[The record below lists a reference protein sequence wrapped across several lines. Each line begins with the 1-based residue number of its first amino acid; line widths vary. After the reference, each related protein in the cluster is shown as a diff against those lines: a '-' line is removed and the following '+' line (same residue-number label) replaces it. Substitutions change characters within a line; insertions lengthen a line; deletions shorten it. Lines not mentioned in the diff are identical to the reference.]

1 MGFSFSNSTIENIKS
16 QVNIVDVVG
25 RVVPLKRAGSNYK
38 GVCPF
43 HNEKTPSF
51 VVSETKQIFTC
62 FGCGATGDVIEFVKR
77 YYNLDFG
84 EAIEKI
90 AGEYGITIEKK
101 TYNDNREE
109 YYRANKLAAG
119 FFYRSFTEKA
129 NKGYAYMH
137 SRNITPPI
145 LKKFGIGY
153 ADEQWDSLYKYLASQ
168 GVDKKI
174 MVELGLVSEKN
185 GKCYDRFRNRPIFPI
200 ISTNGKVI
208 GFGGRAIDPNDNP
221 KYLNSPESKI
231 FQKKNN
237 LYGLNLSRQDVGKE
251 DFIIIVEGYMDVIS
265 LFQSG
270 VKNVAASLGT
280 ALTENQAR
288 LIKRYT
294 KNVVL
299 TYDADSAG
307 RAAAL
312 RGMEIL
318 RKEGLKV
325 KVLHVTDGK
334 DPDEFIKKNGE
345 QAFLNLVENAA
356 LPYADYKLESA
367 KVGYDLSRDE
377 DRLDYMKT
385 AVEILRNLSPVE
397 QDIYIKKLSKDIKI
411 AETAIRRELDGA
423 SPQKESKNFVPQ
435 REEIEE
441 ILAQEISPVEKS
453 LIKVVLTGEQ
463 YIERLKGHEEV
474 FESDFSREIFEVLKA
489 EYAARGRIDL
499 RLVMDGLPADKA
511 TLLQEIVDSVIIAG
525 NEEQVF
531 DECISTWRKQMLNR
545 ELSRINTI
553 LDMADEAEN
562 QEKINEL
569 MVRMMEI
576 QKELKCL

>member
-1 MGFSFSNSTIENIKS
+1 MGFSFSNSTIETIKS

-25 RVVPLKRAGSNYK
+25 RVVQLKRAGSNHK

-77 YYNLDFG
+77 YYNLEFG
-84 EAIEKI
+84 EAVEKI
-90 AGEYGITIEKK
+90 AGEYGISVEKK
-101 TYNDNREE
+101 SYNDNREA
-109 YYRANKLAAG
+109 YYRANKLAAQ

-137 SRNITPPI
+137 SRAITPPI

-153 ADEQWDSLYKYLASQ
+153 ADEQWDSLYRFLSGQ
-168 GVDKKI
+168 GVDNKI

-185 GKCYDRFRNRPIFPI
+185 GKYYDRFRNRPIFPI

-208 GFGGRAIDPNDNP
+208 GFGGRAIDPSDNP

-251 DFIIIVEGYMDVIS
+251 DCIIIVEGYMDVIS
-265 LFQSG
+265 LYQCG
-270 VKNVAASLGT
+270 IRNVAASLGT

-294 KNVVL
+294 HNVVL
-299 TYDADSAG
+299 TYDADNAG

-334 DPDEFIKKNGE
+334 DPDEYIKKNGKN
-345 QAFLNLVENAA
+345 AFLELIESTA

-367 KVGYDLSRDE
+367 KAGFNLELDE
-377 DRLDYMKT
+377 DRLDYMKK
-385 AVEILRNLSPVE
+385 AVAILREFSPVE
-397 QDIYIKKLSKDIKI
+397 QDVYIKKLSRDIRI
-411 AETAIRRELDGA
+411 AETAIRRELDGSFQTENRA
-423 SPQKESKNFVPQ
+423 YAPQ
-435 REEIEE
+435 RELEAEFIQKITPIE
-441 ILAQEISPVEKS
+441 KT
-453 LIKVVLTGEQ
+453 LIKVALTEED
-463 YIERLKGHEEV
+463 YIDRLKAYEGV
-474 FESDFSREIFEVLKA
+474 FTSDFGRKIYEILKH
-489 EYAARGRIDL
+489 EHEKTGRIDL
-499 RLVMDGLPADKA
+499 KLIMDGMSAEEA
-511 TLLQEIVDSVIIAG
+511 QALQEIVDGVIIAG
-525 NEEQVF
+525 NEERVF
-531 DECISTWRKQMLNR
+531 DECVNTWKKQLLNK
-545 ELSRINTI
+545 ELDKINTL
-553 LDMADEAEN
+553 LDMADEVEN
-562 QEKINEL
+562 QDRIKEL
-569 MVRMMEI
+569 MLRMMEI

>member
-1 MGFSFSNSTIENIKS
+1 MGFSFSNSTIETIKS

-25 RVVPLKRAGSNYK
+25 RVVQLKRAGSNHK

-77 YYNLDFG
+77 YYNLEFG
-84 EAIEKI
+84 EAVEKI
-90 AGEYGITIEKK
+90 AGEYGISVEKK
-101 TYNDNREE
+101 SYNDNREA
-109 YYRANKLAAG
+109 YYRANKLAAQ

-137 SRNITPPI
+137 SRAITPPI
-145 LKKFGIGY
+145 LKKFSIGY
-153 ADEQWDSLYKYLASQ
+153 ADEQWDSLYKFLSGQ
-168 GVDKKI
+168 GVDNKI

-185 GKCYDRFRNRPIFPI
+185 GKYYDRFRNRPIFPI

-208 GFGGRAIDPNDNP
+208 GFGGRAIDPSDNP

-251 DFIIIVEGYMDVIS
+251 DCIIIVEGYMDVIS
-265 LFQSG
+265 LYQCG
-270 VKNVAASLGT
+270 IRNVAASLGT

-294 KNVVL
+294 HNVVL
-299 TYDADSAG
+299 TYDADNAG

-334 DPDEFIKKNGE
+334 DPDEYIKKNGKN
-345 QAFLNLVENAA
+345 AFLELIESTA

-367 KVGYDLSRDE
+367 KAGFNLELDE
-377 DRLDYMKT
+377 DRLDYMKK
-385 AVEILRNLSPVE
+385 AVAILREFSPVE
-397 QDIYIKKLSKDIKI
+397 QDVYIKKLSRDIRI
-411 AETAIRRELDGA
+411 AETAIRRELDGSFQTENRA
-423 SPQKESKNFVPQ
+423 YAPQ
-435 REEIEE
+435 RELEAEI
-441 ILAQEISPVEKS
+441 IQKITPIEKT
-453 LIKVVLTGEQ
+453 LIKVALTEED
-463 YIERLKGHEEV
+463 YIDRLKAYEGV
-474 FESDFSREIFEVLKA
+474 FTSDFGRKIYEILKH
-489 EYAARGRIDL
+489 EHEKTGRIDL
-499 RLVMDGLPADKA
+499 KLIMDGMSAEEA
-511 TLLQEIVDSVIIAG
+511 QALQEIVDGVIIAG
-525 NEEQVF
+525 NEERVF
-531 DECISTWRKQMLNR
+531 DECVNTWKKQLLNE
-545 ELSRINTI
+545 ELDKINTL
-553 LDMADEAEN
+553 LDMADEVEN
-562 QEKINEL
+562 QDRIKEL
-569 MVRMMEI
+569 MLRMMEI

>member
-1 MGFSFSNSTIENIKS
+1 MGFSFSNSTIETIKS

-25 RVVPLKRAGSNYK
+25 RVVQLKRAGSNHK

-77 YYNLDFG
+77 YYNLEFG
-84 EAIEKI
+84 EAVEKI
-90 AGEYGITIEKK
+90 AGEYGISVEKK
-101 TYNDNREE
+101 SYNDNREA
-109 YYRANKLAAG
+109 YYRANKLAAQ

-137 SRNITPPI
+137 SRAITPPI

-153 ADEQWDSLYKYLASQ
+153 ADEQWDSLYRFLSGQ
-168 GVDKKI
+168 GVDNKI

-185 GKCYDRFRNRPIFPI
+185 GKYYDRFRNRPIFPI

-208 GFGGRAIDPNDNP
+208 GFGGRAIDPSDNP

-251 DFIIIVEGYMDVIS
+251 DCIIIVEGYMDVIS
-265 LFQSG
+265 LYQCG
-270 VKNVAASLGT
+270 IRNVAASLGT

-294 KNVVL
+294 HNVVL
-299 TYDADSAG
+299 TYDADNAG

-334 DPDEFIKKNGE
+334 DPDEYIKKNGKN
-345 QAFLNLVENAA
+345 AFLELIESTA

-367 KVGYDLSRDE
+367 KAGFNLELDE
-377 DRLDYMKT
+377 DRLDYMKK
-385 AVEILRNLSPVE
+385 AVAILREFSPVE
-397 QDIYIKKLSKDIKI
+397 QDVYIKKLSRDIRI
-411 AETAIRRELDGA
+411 AETAIRRELDGSFQTENRA
-423 SPQKESKNFVPQ
+423 YAPQ
-435 REEIEE
+435 RELEAEI
-441 ILAQEISPVEKS
+441 IQKITPIEKT
-453 LIKVVLTGEQ
+453 LIKVALTEED
-463 YIERLKGHEEV
+463 YIDKLKAYEGV
-474 FESDFSREIFEVLKA
+474 FTSDFGRKIYEILKH
-489 EYAARGRIDL
+489 EHEKTGRIDL
-499 RLVMDGLPADKA
+499 KLIMDGMSAEEA
-511 TLLQEIVDSVIIAG
+511 QALQEIVDGVIIAG
-525 NEEQVF
+525 NEERVF
-531 DECISTWRKQMLNR
+531 DECVNTWKKQLLNE
-545 ELSRINTI
+545 ELDKINTL
-553 LDMADEAEN
+553 LDMADEVEN
-562 QEKINEL
+562 QDRIKEL
-569 MVRMMEI
+569 MLRMMEI

>member
-1 MGFSFSNSTIENIKS
+1 MGFSFSNSTIETIKS

-25 RVVPLKRAGSNYK
+25 RVVQLKRAGSNHK

-77 YYNLDFG
+77 YYSLEFG
-84 EAIEKI
+84 EAVEKI
-90 AGEYGITIEKK
+90 AGEYGISVEKK
-101 TYNDNREE
+101 SYNDNREA
-109 YYRANKLAAG
+109 YYRANKLAAQ

-137 SRNITPPI
+137 SRAITPPI

-153 ADEQWDSLYKYLASQ
+153 ADEQWDSLYRFLSGQ
-168 GVDKKI
+168 GVDNKI

-185 GKCYDRFRNRPIFPI
+185 GKYYDRFRNRPIFPI

-208 GFGGRAIDPNDNP
+208 GFGGRAIDPSDNP

-251 DFIIIVEGYMDVIS
+251 DCIIIVEGYMDVIS
-265 LFQSG
+265 LYQCG
-270 VKNVAASLGT
+270 IRNVAASLGT

-294 KNVVL
+294 HNVVL
-299 TYDADSAG
+299 TYDADNAG

-334 DPDEFIKKNGE
+334 DPDEYIKKNGKN
-345 QAFLNLVENAA
+345 AFLELIESTA

-367 KVGYDLSRDE
+367 KAGFNLELDE
-377 DRLDYMKT
+377 DRLDYMKK
-385 AVEILRNLSPVE
+385 AVAILREFSPVE
-397 QDIYIKKLSKDIKI
+397 QDVYIKKLSRDIRI
-411 AETAIRRELDGA
+411 AETAIRRELDGSFQTENRA
-423 SPQKESKNFVPQ
+423 YAPQ
-435 REEIEE
+435 RELEAEI
-441 ILAQEISPVEKS
+441 IQKITPIEKT
-453 LIKVVLTGEQ
+453 LIKVALTEED
-463 YIERLKGHEEV
+463 YIDKLKAYEGV
-474 FESDFSREIFEVLKA
+474 FTSDFGRKIYEILKH
-489 EYAARGRIDL
+489 EHEKTGRIDL
-499 RLVMDGLPADKA
+499 KLIMDGMSAEEA
-511 TLLQEIVDSVIIAG
+511 QALQEIVDGVIIAG
-525 NEEQVF
+525 NEERVF
-531 DECISTWRKQMLNR
+531 DECVNTWKKQLLNE
-545 ELSRINTI
+545 ELDKINTL
-553 LDMADEAEN
+553 LDMADEVEN
-562 QEKINEL
+562 QDRIKEL
-569 MVRMMEI
+569 MLRMMEI

>member
-1 MGFSFSNSTIENIKS
+1 MGFSFSNSTIETIKS

-25 RVVPLKRAGSNYK
+25 RVVQLKRAGSNHK

-77 YYNLDFG
+77 YYNLEFG
-84 EAIEKI
+84 EAVEKI
-90 AGEYGITIEKK
+90 AGEYGISVEKK
-101 TYNDNREE
+101 SYNDNREA
-109 YYRANKLAAG
+109 YYRANKLAAQ

-137 SRNITPPI
+137 SRAITPPI

-153 ADEQWDSLYKYLASQ
+153 ADEQWDSLYRFLSGQ
-168 GVDKKI
+168 GVDNKI

-185 GKCYDRFRNRPIFPI
+185 GKYYDRFRNRPIFPI

-208 GFGGRAIDPNDNP
+208 GFGGRAIDPSDNP

-251 DFIIIVEGYMDVIS
+251 DCIIIVEGYMDVIS
-265 LFQSG
+265 LYQCG
-270 VKNVAASLGT
+270 IRNVAASLGT

-294 KNVVL
+294 HNVVL
-299 TYDADSAG
+299 TYDADNAG

-334 DPDEFIKKNGE
+334 DPDEYIKKNGKN
-345 QAFLNLVENAA
+345 AFLELIESTA

-367 KVGYDLSRDE
+367 KAGFNLELDE
-377 DRLDYMKT
+377 DRLDYMKK
-385 AVEILRNLSPVE
+385 AVAILREFSPVE
-397 QDIYIKKLSKDIKI
+397 QDVYIKKLSRDIRI
-411 AETAIRRELDGA
+411 AETAIRRELDGSFQTENRA
-423 SPQKESKNFVPQ
+423 YAPQ
-435 REEIEE
+435 RELEAEI
-441 ILAQEISPVEKS
+441 IQKITPIEKT
-453 LIKVVLTGEQ
+453 LIKVALTEED
-463 YIERLKGHEEV
+463 YIDRLKAYEGV
-474 FESDFSREIFEVLKA
+474 FTSDFGRKIYEILKH
-489 EYAARGRIDL
+489 EHEKTERIDL
-499 RLVMDGLPADKA
+499 KLIMDGMSAEEA
-511 TLLQEIVDSVIIAG
+511 QALQEIVDGVIIAG
-525 NEEQVF
+525 NEERVF
-531 DECISTWRKQMLNR
+531 DECVNTWKKQLLNK
-545 ELSRINTI
+545 ELDKINTL
-553 LDMADEAEN
+553 LDMADEVEN
-562 QEKINEL
+562 QDRIKEL
-569 MVRMMEI
+569 MLRMMEI

>member
-1 MGFSFSNSTIENIKS
+1 MGFSFSNSTIETIKS

-25 RVVPLKRAGSNYK
+25 RVVQLKRAGSNHK

-77 YYNLDFG
+77 YYNLEFG
-84 EAIEKI
+84 EAVEKI
-90 AGEYGITIEKK
+90 AGEYGISVEKK
-101 TYNDNREE
+101 SYNDNREA
-109 YYRANKLAAG
+109 YYRANKLAAQ

-137 SRNITPPI
+137 SRAITPPI

-153 ADEQWDSLYKYLASQ
+153 ADEQWDSLYRFLLGQ
-168 GVDKKI
+168 GVDNKI

-185 GKCYDRFRNRPIFPI
+185 GKYYDRFRNRPIFPI

-208 GFGGRAIDPNDNP
+208 GFGGRAIDPSDNP

-251 DFIIIVEGYMDVIS
+251 DCIIIVEGYMDVIS
-265 LFQSG
+265 LYQCG
-270 VKNVAASLGT
+270 IRNVAASLGT

-294 KNVVL
+294 HNVVL
-299 TYDADSAG
+299 TYDADNAG

-334 DPDEFIKKNGE
+334 DPDEYIKKNGKN
-345 QAFLNLVENAA
+345 AFLELIESTA

-367 KVGYDLSRDE
+367 KAGFNLELDE
-377 DRLDYMKT
+377 DRLDYMKK
-385 AVEILRNLSPVE
+385 AVAILREFSPVE
-397 QDIYIKKLSKDIKI
+397 QDVYIKKLSRDIRI
-411 AETAIRRELDGA
+411 AETAIRRELDGSFQTENRA
-423 SPQKESKNFVPQ
+423 YAPQ
-435 REEIEE
+435 RELEAEI
-441 ILAQEISPVEKS
+441 IQKITPIEKT
-453 LIKVVLTGEQ
+453 LIKVALTEED
-463 YIERLKGHEEV
+463 YIDRLKAYEGV
-474 FESDFSREIFEVLKA
+474 FTSDFGRKIYEILKH
-489 EYAARGRIDL
+489 EHEKTGRIDL
-499 RLVMDGLPADKA
+499 KLIMDGMSAEEA
-511 TLLQEIVDSVIIAG
+511 QALQEIVDGVIIAG
-525 NEEQVF
+525 NEERVF
-531 DECISTWRKQMLNR
+531 DECVNTWKKQLLNK
-545 ELSRINTI
+545 ELDKINTL
-553 LDMADEAEN
+553 LDMADEVEN
-562 QEKINEL
+562 QDRIKEL
-569 MVRMMEI
+569 MLRMMEI

>member
-1 MGFSFSNSTIENIKS
+1 MGFSFSNSTIETIKS

-25 RVVPLKRAGSNYK
+25 RVVQLKRAGSNHK

-77 YYNLDFG
+77 YYNLEFG
-84 EAIEKI
+84 EAVEKI
-90 AGEYGITIEKK
+90 AGEYGISVEKK
-101 TYNDNREE
+101 SYNDNREA
-109 YYRANKLAAG
+109 YYRANKLAAQ

-137 SRNITPPI
+137 SRAITPPI

-153 ADEQWDSLYKYLASQ
+153 ADEQWDSLYRFLSGQ
-168 GVDKKI
+168 GVDNKI

-185 GKCYDRFRNRPIFPI
+185 GKYYDRFRNRPIFPI

-208 GFGGRAIDPNDNP
+208 GFGGRAIDPSDNP

-251 DFIIIVEGYMDVIS
+251 DCIIIVEGYMDVIS
-265 LFQSG
+265 LYQCG
-270 VKNVAASLGT
+270 IRNVAASLGT

-294 KNVVL
+294 HNVVL
-299 TYDADSAG
+299 TYDADNAG

-334 DPDEFIKKNGE
+334 DPDEYIKKNGKN
-345 QAFLNLVENAA
+345 AFLELIESTA

-367 KVGYDLSRDE
+367 KAGFNLELDE
-377 DRLDYMKT
+377 DRLDYMKK
-385 AVEILRNLSPVE
+385 AVAILREFSPVE
-397 QDIYIKKLSKDIKI
+397 QDVYIKKLSRDIRI
-411 AETAIRRELDGA
+411 AETAIRRELDGSFQTENRA
-423 SPQKESKNFVPQ
+423 YAPQ
-435 REEIEE
+435 RELEAEI
-441 ILAQEISPVEKS
+441 IQKITPIEKT
-453 LIKVVLTGEQ
+453 LIKVALTEED
-463 YIERLKGHEEV
+463 YIDRLKAYEGV
-474 FESDFSREIFEVLKA
+474 FTSDFGRKIYEILKH
-489 EYAARGRIDL
+489 EHEKTGRIDL
-499 RLVMDGLPADKA
+499 KLIMDGMSAEEA
-511 TLLQEIVDSVIIAG
+511 QALQEIVDGVIIAG
-525 NEEQVF
+525 NEERVF
-531 DECISTWRKQMLNR
+531 DECVNTWKKQLLNE
-545 ELSRINTI
+545 ELDKINTL
-553 LDMADEAEN
+553 LDMADEVEN
-562 QEKINEL
+562 QDRIKEL
-569 MVRMMEI
+569 MLRMMEI